1 MHDSKGL
8 VVEVEAGQRWESSP
22 NSRPLNLLVLSNILE
37 KYIMNK
43 ISWFKRER
51 IPCIRPHTDEPNGI
65 LDCGPT
71 RKYASF

>member
-37 KYIMNK
+37 KNI
-43 ISWFKRER
+43 IHFS
-51 IPCIRPHTDEPNGI
+51 G
-65 LDCGPT
+65 L
-71 RKYASF
+71 